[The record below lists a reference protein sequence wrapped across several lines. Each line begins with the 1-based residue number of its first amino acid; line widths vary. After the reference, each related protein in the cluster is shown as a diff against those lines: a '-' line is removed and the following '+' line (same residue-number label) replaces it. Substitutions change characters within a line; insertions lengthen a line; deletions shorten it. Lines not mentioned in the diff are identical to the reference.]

1 MHGAFIIGDMLNRL
15 KSFYV
20 NTDNIERSSYVW
32 NTASGLLFAMQSAI
46 LLMVISRTN
55 NLDDAGVF
63 SIAYAVAS
71 LMYYVGEFGVR
82 KYQITDVLEKA
93 SFCDY
98 HTHRVVTCSIVIIAS
113 LVYAG
118 TGFLTGKYNQTKALV
133 ILLVCFMKALEAYSD
148 VFFSRFQQ
156 QGRLDVAAKTNT
168 FRIVESMICC
178 IISLIITRDLLI
190 SMVVWLATAVIGLL
204 ISSILVAPDYGKIE
218 FHLIKEKFILI
229 TRECMPLF
237 LGNFLLLYVGNA
249 PKYAIDEFM
258 DDTAQACF
266 NFIFMPV
273 FVIGLL
279 ANFIFNPILVELA
292 KEWEKS
298 NYKKFRTII
307 IRQMFV
313 IAGLTVLAIAV
324 AQTIGIPVLGIL
336 FHADLTGS
344 KTSLTI
350 LMLGGGMLA
359 LANFFTV
366 TVTVV
371 RGQKYL
377 IPGYFLTAIAAR
389 LLSGY
394 FVRTHGV
401 LGASMLYACMMTLVS
416 LAFGL
421 VFVLCVKYKKK
432 KKETAGN

>member
-1 MHGAFIIGDMLNRL
+1 MLKRL
-15 KSFYV
+15 KSFYIKT
-20 NTDNIERSSYVW
+20 NNIERSSYVW

-55 NLDDAGVF
+55 SLDDAGVF

-118 TGFLTGKYNQTKALV
+118 AGFFTGKYNQTKALV

-190 SMVVWLATAVIGLL
+190 SMVVWLVTAVIGLL

-292 KEWEKS
+292 NEWEKS

-324 AQTIGIPVLGIL
+324 AQTIGIP
-336 FHADLTGS
+336 ADLTGS

-421 VFVLCVKYKKK
+421 VFVLRVKYKKK